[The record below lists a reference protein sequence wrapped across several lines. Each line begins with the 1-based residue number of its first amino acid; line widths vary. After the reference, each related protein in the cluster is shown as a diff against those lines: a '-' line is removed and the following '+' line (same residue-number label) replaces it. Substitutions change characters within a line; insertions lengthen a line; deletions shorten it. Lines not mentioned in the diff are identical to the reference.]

1 MSLGDAVKLAVDGNL
16 QIPGS
21 VILVLKN
28 YYKVICVVGCLS
40 TFSLV
45 HVAQC
50 WIFNFQNVGSSSVG
64 HGSKRFG
71 N

>member
-28 YYKVICVVGCLS
+28 YYKVICVVACSS
-40 TFSLV
+40 TLSLV
-45 HVAQC
+45 AHAVLD
-50 WIFNFQNVGSSSVG
+50 F
-64 HGSKRFG
+64 
-71 N
+71 